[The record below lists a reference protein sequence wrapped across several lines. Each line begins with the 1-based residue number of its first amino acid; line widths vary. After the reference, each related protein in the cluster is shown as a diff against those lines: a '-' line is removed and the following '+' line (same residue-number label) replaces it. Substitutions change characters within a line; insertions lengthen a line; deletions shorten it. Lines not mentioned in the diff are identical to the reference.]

1 MKISGVKRS
10 QHVKHK
16 KNYARPTKKQD
27 KATKGTAGAT
37 ASAAKKVFGKPIGL
51 GTAKRS
57 ASKGRKDAAKTKALE
72 VQKVVHRR
80 RAPVNGG
87 PAPPAAADD
96 ADDEHDIDDLLGMLD
111 DDADDTVD
119 ANHAAGAKR
128 KRPTADE
135 EDGKH
140 HEDEYTHERDVK
152 KKSRLQTVDLLPI
165 KTKTGEI
172 VTRSAEV
179 EMADERRVDDEAD
192 GDDDAEPEEEIVD
205 SDDDIVNDT
214 RSGLAALGSTAT
226 HAISTA
232 DLLIYREQ
240 EINRQKFRIANICSS
255 ILEDPE
261 NKMKNFGALLELM
274 DERINDTVNLFSV
287 RKLAI
292 TSLLEVFKDILPEYR
307 IGQIDLKR
315 QTGELV
321 EPSCAMRASKMHP
334 RFHTYL
340 CRCSEKDDHATC
352 LVRGRPA
359 AVLSQVFAA
368 AGEADEQHRQGA
380 APSDGRIR

>member
-1 MKISGVKRS
+1 MGEYDGGKWANLKHSHKNCENTQIFFYFSNISTPQKKVKISGVKRS

-27 KATKGTAGAT
+27 KATKGGAGAT
-37 ASAAKKVFGKPIGL
+37 AAAAAAKKVFGKPIGL

-87 PAPPAAADD
+87 PAAPPAAAADD
-96 ADDEHDIDDLLGMLD
+96 ATDDEHDIDDLLGMLD
-111 DDADDTVD
+111 DDADDETN
-119 ANHAAGAKR
+119 ANHAAGGAKR

-152 KKSRLQTVDLLPI
+152 KKSRMQTVDLLPI

-179 EMADERRVDDEAD
+179 EMADERKVDDEAD
-192 GDDDAEPEEEIVD
+192 GDDAAEPEEEIVD

-232 DLLIYREQ
+232 DLLIYREH

-287 RKLAI
+287 RKLAV

-315 QTGELV
+315 QTGELA
-321 EPSCAMRASKMHP
+321 EPKVAQCERAKW
-334 RFHTYL
+334 T
-340 CRCSEKDDHATC
+340 
-352 LVRGRPA
+352 
-359 AVLSQVFAA
+359 
-368 AGEADEQHRQGA
+368 RQ
-380 APSDGRIR
+380 R